1 MSVQSL
7 SSEVYTTLLLT
18 VRLNENLRQC
28 EVLKVE
34 KVSYCR
40 TVEGMVTHKANDDA
54 RKNLAGE

>member
-7 SSEVYTTLLLT
+7 SSEVYTTLLPT

-34 KVSYCR
+34 KLSYCR
-40 TVEGMVTHKANDDA
+40 TVEGMVTDKANDDA